1 MPGGNQI
8 TLPDSGARST
18 LRPNAIFAVRWL
30 FPAPDGPLT
39 SIVGERTVL
48 GRGDDCD
55 TVLAGSGISRYHAEM
70 MRMGPVALVRD
81 LGSMNGLF
89 VNGRR
94 VKEAPL
100 EPGDVVAAGRMG
112 GRRRRAGAAADT
124 APAMYARSP
133 PGCSA
138 ATVLRAAV
146 EPALRAARSDL
157 PIIVEGETG
166 TGKEVVARAVHEASG
181 RSGRVPGGQLRGAAR
196 AAGRGASCS
205 ATGAARSPGADR
217 ASPGHFRSAQHGTLL
232 LDEISDLPLPLQ
244 AKVLRVLE
252 QREVVPLG
260 ESQPVPID
268 VRIVVAAQESL
279 EKAVADK
286 RFRADLYARLEGLT
300 VRLPPLR
307 DRLDDVPGLFARLLR
322 DVAGGKPPTVEPR
335 LVEALCLYDWPF
347 NVRELVTLV
356 RRVMVLHGHE
366 PQLGR
371 RHLPTRFR
379 VDDAS
384 GDPARAGR
392 RGGTNTP
399 APSRGSGAVG
409 VRIGLGRRGQG
420 RRTRRRRL
428 RAPAGRAAVAGGQ
441 RVARGGGDRH
451 LAPARVSPDAGAP
464 GGEPARAARYGRE
477 AAWDARSR
485 LTRPRPEAQAG
496 ARRGSWRW
504 SSSPAASSWPAWSGC
519 SARCGRRRRRAWR
532 PQRFPSRRRR

>member
-48 GRGDDCD
+48 GRGEDCD
-55 TVLAGSGISRYHAEM
+55 TVLAGSGISRYHAEL
-70 MRMGPVALVRD
+70 MRMGPVAMVRD
-81 LGSMNGLF
+81 LDSMNGLF

-100 EPGDVVAAGRMG
+100 EPGDVLRLGEWVGVAVELERG
-112 GRRRRAGAAADT
+112 DT
-124 APAMYARSP
+124 APAVYSTIAS
-133 PGCSA
+133 GLFGGNL
-138 ATVLRAAV
+138 LRAAV

-166 TGKEVVARAVHEASG
+166 TGKEVVAHAVHEASG
-181 RSGRVPGGQLRGAAR
+181 RSGAFLAVNCAALPEQLAEAELFGYRRGAF
-196 AAGRGASCS
+196 
-205 ATGAARSPGADR
+205 TGADR

-232 LDEISDLPLPLQ
+232 LDEIIDLTLPLQ

-268 VRIVVAAQESL
+268 VRVIVAAQESL
-279 EKAVADK
+279 EKAVADR
-286 RFRADLYARLEGLT
+286 RFRPDLYARLEGLT

-322 DVAGGKPPTVEPR
+322 DVAGGKLPTVEPR

-356 RRVMVLHGHE
+356 RRMVVLHGHE

-392 RGGTNTP
+392 RGATNTP
-399 APSRGSGAVG
+399 APSAAAALSASASDSDGAG
-409 VRIGLGRRGQG
+409 KAAARDDEDFA
-420 RRTRRRRL
+420 RL
-428 RAPAGRAAVAGGQ
+428 LVALRSQAGNVSRAAGAIGISRQRAYRLMQAHPEVNLPGLRGTDGKLRGTPGAG
-441 RVARGGGDRH
+441 
-451 LAPARVSPDAGAP
+451 
-464 GGEPARAARYGRE
+464 
-477 AAWDARSR
+477 
-485 LTRPRPEAQAG
+485 
-496 ARRGSWRW
+496 
-504 SSSPAASSWPAWSGC
+504 
-519 SARCGRRRRRAWR
+519 
-532 PQRFPSRRRR
+532 